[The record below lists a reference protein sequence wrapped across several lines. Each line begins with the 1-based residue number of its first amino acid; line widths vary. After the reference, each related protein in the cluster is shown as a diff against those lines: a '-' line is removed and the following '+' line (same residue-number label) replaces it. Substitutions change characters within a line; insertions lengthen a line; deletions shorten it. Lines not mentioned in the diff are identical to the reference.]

1 MKTQFIIF
9 SFFIL
14 LQVKLQAESF
24 SDLLS
29 NINPTNNIEQNYLN
43 YYNLFA
49 NIIDQREAEESI
61 PDDDLNALYNLAQL
75 CPAESG
81 SCVHQARALYN
92 SIYRQVINYS
102 NCGESAGRAANS
114 EVSSP
119 KKVELEKKWDV
130 DLFPN
135 PAQTIL
141 NIVNKNE
148 VEMLIVTITDLSGR
162 ILLTQNLTTNNKLA
176 HFRLDLLNGA
186 YFITINN
193 SKNEKVVKKLLIAK

>member
-1 MKTQFIIF
+1 MKTQFIIL

-14 LQVKLQAESF
+14 LQVKLQAKTL

-29 NINPTNNIEQNYLN
+29 SISPTNNIEQNYVD

-49 NIIDQREAEESI
+49 NIIDQREAEGSI
-61 PDDDLNALYNLAQL
+61 PEDDVNALYNLAQL

-102 NCGESAGRAANS
+102 NCGESSGRAANS

-135 PAQTIL
+135 PAQTQL
-141 NIVNKNE
+141 NI
-148 VEMLIVTITDLSGR
+148 I
-162 ILLTQNLTTNNKLA
+162 
-176 HFRLDLLNGA
+176 
-186 YFITINN
+186 
-193 SKNEKVVKKLLIAK
+193 SKNESEL